1 MRLDQIRLSLIR
13 LQSFENSDKRG
24 GMKVIATTTKLVPMK
39 EMLEKAKKEK
49 YAVGQFNINNFQ
61 WAEAM
66 LEAAE
71 EERSPIIVASSDRL
85 VDYLGGF
92 KTIATMINA
101 IVEHKNITVP
111 VALHLDHGSNVERC
125 KEAIDAGYTS
135 VMIDGSHYSIEE
147 NIAMT
152 KQVTDY
158 ARLQGV
164 TVEAE
169 VGTVGGNE
177 DGLIG
182 GINYADPQECLRLV
196 QETGIDA
203 LAAALGSVHGPYQGE
218 PKLGFDEMKAISELT
233 NVPLVLHG
241 GSGIPLYQ
249 LHKAIE
255 LGHAKINVN
264 TECLQAWAKAVR
276 NVLENDKDVYD
287 ARAIL
292 TPGKEAVK
300 ETVKAKIREFK
311 SSHKA

>member
-1 MRLDQIRLSLIR
+1 MI
-13 LQSFENSDKRG
+13 
-24 GMKVIATTTKLVPMK
+24 TTTRLVPMK
-39 EMLEKAKKEK
+39 EMLETAKKEH
-49 YAVGQFNINNFQ
+49 YAVGQFNINSFQ

-71 EERSPIIVASSDRL
+71 EEQSPIIVASSDRL

-92 KTIATMINA
+92 KTIAAMINR
-101 IVEHKNITVP
+101 IVEEKNISVP
-111 VALHLDHGSNVERC
+111 VALHLDHGKSVERC

-135 VMIDGSHYSIEE
+135 VMIDGSHFPIEE
-147 NIAMT
+147 NIEMT

-158 ARLQGV
+158 ARKFGV
-164 TVEAE
+164 SVEAE

-196 QETGIDA
+196 QETGVDA

-218 PKLGFDEMKAISELT
+218 PKLGFDEMLEISELT

-241 GSGIPLYQ
+241 GSGIPLHQ
-249 LHKAIE
+249 IHKAID

-264 TECLQAWAKAVR
+264 TECLQAWTKAVR
-276 NVLENDKDVYD
+276 QVLDNDKDVYD
-287 ARAIL
+287 ARTIL

-300 ETVKAKIREFK
+300 ETVKTKIREFK
-311 SSHKA
+311 SNQKA

>member
-1 MRLDQIRLSLIR
+1 MNRGIIHFVKNRGEELVETFVSSRLVSI
-13 LQSFENSDKRG
+13 
-24 GMKVIATTTKLVPMK
+24 K
-39 EMLEKAKKEK
+39 EMLLKAKDGK
-49 YAVGQFNINNFQ
+49 YAVGAFNINSFQ
-61 WAEAM
+61 WAEAI
-66 LEAAE
+66 LEAAQE
-71 EERSPIIVASSDRL
+71 EQSPVIVASSDRL

-92 KTIATMINA
+92 KTIAMMVKT
-101 IVEHKNITVP
+101 IVEEKNITVP
-111 VALHLDHGSNVERC
+111 VALHLDHGKSFERC

-135 VMIDGSHYSIEE
+135 VMIDYSHHPIEE
-147 NIAMT
+147 NIAIT
-152 KQVTDY
+152 KRVVEY
-158 ARLQGV
+158 ARPRGV
-164 TVEAE
+164 SVEAE

-182 GINYADPQECLRLV
+182 GIKYADPLECLRIV
-196 QETGIDA
+196 KEAGIDA

-218 PKLGFDEMKAISELT
+218 PKLGFAEMKEISELT

-249 LHKAIE
+249 IHKAIE

-264 TECLQAWAKAVR
+264 TECLQAWTKAVR
-276 NVLENDKDVYD
+276 EVLEKDRKLYD

-292 TPGKEAVK
+292 SPGKEAVK

>member
-1 MRLDQIRLSLIR
+1 M
-13 LQSFENSDKRG
+13 E
-24 GMKVIATTTKLVPMK
+24 MIATTKLVPMK
-39 EMLEKAKKEK
+39 EMLEKAKEEK
-49 YAVGQFNINNFQ
+49 YAVGQFNINSFQ
-61 WAEAM
+61 WAEAI

-92 KTIATMINA
+92 KTIATMINR
-101 IVEHKNITVP
+101 IVEEKNITIP
-111 VALHLDHGSNVERC
+111 VALHLDHGRSVERC

-135 VMIDGSHYSIEE
+135 VMIDGSHSSIEE

-158 ARLQGV
+158 ARRYGV

-182 GINYADPQECLRLV
+182 GIHYADPQECLRLV
-196 QETGIDA
+196 QETNVDA
-203 LAAALGSVHGPYQGE
+203 LAAALGSVHGPYHGE
-218 PKLGFDEMKAISELT
+218 PKLGFAEMKEISELT

-241 GSGIPLYQ
+241 GSGIPLHQ
-249 LHKAIE
+249 IHKAIE

-264 TECLQAWAKAVR
+264 TECLQAWTKAVR
-276 NVLENDKDVYD
+276 NVLENDKEVYD

-300 ETVKAKIREFK
+300 ETVKAKIREFR
-311 SSHKA
+311 SSYKA

>member
-1 MRLDQIRLSLIR
+1 M
-13 LQSFENSDKRG
+13 
-24 GMKVIATTTKLVPMK
+24 IATSRLVPMK

-49 YAVGQFNINNFQ
+49 YAVGQFNINSFQ

-92 KTIATMINA
+92 KTIAMMVNR
-101 IVEHKNITVP
+101 IVEEKKITVP
-111 VALHLDHGSNVERC
+111 VALHLDHGKSVERC

-152 KQVTDY
+152 KQVTEY
-158 ARLQGV
+158 ARIHGV

-196 QETGIDA
+196 QETEIDA

-218 PKLGFDEMKAISELT
+218 PKLGFAEMKEISELT

-249 LHKAIE
+249 LHQAIE

-264 TECLQAWAKAVR
+264 TECLQAWTKAVR
-276 NVLENDKDVYD
+276 NVLENDKEVYD

-300 ETVKAKIREFK
+300 ETVKEKIREFK
-311 SSHKA
+311 SSNKA